1 MIIDAEGNS
10 VGRLGS
16 FVAKNLLK
24 GEKIII
30 INAEKAIISG
40 NKQDIIKKYLVR
52 RSLKQKANPEHSP
65 KWPRRPDLLLKRII
79 RGMLPYDKAKGR
91 SAYKR
96 LRVYLGIPKQLEEEI
111 KKEKPINLEK
121 KEYKKYITILDLCKE
136 LGWRG

>member
-121 KEYKKYITILDLCKE
+121 K
-136 LGWRG
+136 